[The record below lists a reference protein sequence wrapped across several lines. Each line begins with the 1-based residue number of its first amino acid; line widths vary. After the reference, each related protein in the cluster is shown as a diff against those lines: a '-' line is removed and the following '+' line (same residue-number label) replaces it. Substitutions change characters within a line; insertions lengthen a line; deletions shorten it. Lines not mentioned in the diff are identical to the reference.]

1 MRFLLIVII
10 LMVLYDVSP
19 ANKGQG
25 VVVRAVLTDQE
36 NTSVIVTTSVV
47 GSPSSASDVRMS
59 SKDDFRMEELNFN
72 LE

>member
-1 MRFLLIVII
+1 
-10 LMVLYDVSP
+10 MVSYGVSP

-59 SKDDFRMEELNFN
+59 SKDDFRMEELNFR

>member
-1 MRFLLIVII
+1 
-10 LMVLYDVSP
+10 MVLSGASP

-59 SKDDFRMEELNFN
+59 SKHDFRMNQLNFS
-72 LE
+72 LD

>member
-1 MRFLLIVII
+1 
-10 LMVLYDVSP
+10 MVSYGVSP

-25 VVVRAVLTDQE
+25 VVARVMLVDQV

-47 GSPSSASDVRMS
+47 GSPSSTSDVRMS

>member
-1 MRFLLIVII
+1 
-10 LMVLYDVSP
+10 MVLSGVSP
-19 ANKGQG
+19 ANKGQD
-25 VVVRAVLTDQE
+25 VVVRAVLIDQE

-59 SKDDFRMEELNFN
+59 GSDDFRMEELNFR

>member
-1 MRFLLIVII
+1 
-10 LMVLYDVSP
+10 MVLYDVSP

-47 GSPSSASDVRMS
+47 GSPSSASDV
-59 SKDDFRMEELNFN
+59 
-72 LE
+72 

>member
-1 MRFLLIVII
+1 
-10 LMVLYDVSP
+10 MVSYGVSP
-19 ANKGQG
+19 ANKGQD
-25 VVVRAVLTDQE
+25 VAVRAVLIDQE

-59 SKDDFRMEELNFN
+59 SKDDFRMEELNFS

>member
-1 MRFLLIVII
+1 
-10 LMVLYDVSP
+10 MVLSGVSP

-59 SKDDFRMEELNFN
+59 SKDDFRMEELNFR

>member
-1 MRFLLIVII
+1 MRFLLIVLII
-10 LMVLYDVSP
+10 MVSYGVSP

-25 VVVRAVLTDQE
+25 VVVHAVLTDQE
-36 NTSVIVTTSVV
+36 NTSVSVTTSVV

>member
-1 MRFLLIVII
+1 MRFLLIVLII
-10 LMVLYDVSP
+10 MVSYGVSP
-19 ANKGQG
+19 ANKGQD
-25 VVVRAVLTDQE
+25 VAVRAVLTDQE

-59 SKDDFRMEELNFN
+59 SKDDFRMEELNFR

>member
-1 MRFLLIVII
+1 MRFLLIVLII
-10 LMVLYDVSP
+10 MVSYGVSP

-36 NTSVIVTTSVV
+36 NTSVSVTTSVV

-59 SKDDFRMEELNFN
+59 SKDDFRMEELNFR

>member
-1 MRFLLIVII
+1 
-10 LMVLYDVSP
+10 MVSYGVSP
-19 ANKGQG
+19 ANKGQD
-25 VVVRAVLTDQE
+25 VAVRAVLIDQE
-36 NTSVIVTTSVV
+36 NISVIVTTSVV

>member
-1 MRFLLIVII
+1 MRFLLIVLII
-10 LMVLYDVSP
+10 MVSYGVSP

-25 VVVRAVLTDQE
+25 VVVRAVLTAQE
-36 NTSVIVTTSVV
+36 NTSVSVTTSVV

>member
-1 MRFLLIVII
+1 MRFLLIVLII
-10 LMVLYDVSP
+10 MVLSGVSP
-19 ANKGQG
+19 ANKGQD
-25 VVVRAVLTDQE
+25 VAVRAVLIDQE

-59 SKDDFRMEELNFN
+59 SKDDFRMEELNFR